1 MKPLRLEPAPSLKIE
16 ITQAKE
22 DRKRVLLPFLQAIK
36 MDLATQ
42 KRRIANKK
50 DSAIQRS
57 MAMVRAI
64 KKRIVVLLI

>member
-1 MKPLRLEPAPSLKIE
+1 MKPLRLEPTPSLKIE
-16 ITQAKE
+16 ITQVKGG
-22 DRKRVLLPFLQAIK
+22 RKRVLLPFLQAIK

-50 DSAIQRS
+50 DSAIQTS

-64 KKRIVVLLI
+64 KRRIVVLLI